1 MRLTERAFGF
11 ELSPQRW
18 RAVYLED
25 RLRGTRVLG
34 EREGELAEPE
44 ETANSAAQALE
55 DACRSLG
62 VAAGARL
69 GIALVRPLAHVK
81 RVRLARGARS
91 DLVAEIRQQAATL
104 FPIGRRAVI
113 ADLRRPR
120 RNGHRLPADEGVMA
134 AAPEEV
140 IEALAA
146 CAESLG
152 LRFATADLA
161 AGAVR
166 VVLPR
171 GVGSVLF
178 LRERGLEWVDYGE
191 TGALERSWY
200 FPVSEGG
207 PAYESIPGLLAGDL
221 AERVGQR
228 KVMLLGPEEAISVLR
243 DAWAGPGIRIATA
256 SSLAA
261 GTRQLSE
268 PSFVPAYAAGLEALG
283 AARAFDLRPDRF
295 HRADAVAG
303 RRRTAALAAVL
314 GLAVALYTLTGFLQL
329 RSQVGVLEREA
340 ERVRPQAEEV
350 LELRQSIVDAA
361 QQADVLTQ
369 LETTQP
375 RWTSVLAEVARTLPS
390 DAYLTAIIQREGSL
404 RMEGYAE
411 TVSAVVSS
419 LETSAMLSSVRL
431 AGPVIKENTP
441 AGERERFVLEVS
453 LVRTVPEP

>member
-1 MRLTERAFGF
+1 MGRL
-11 ELSPQRW
+11 
-18 RAVYLED
+18 
-25 RLRGTRVLG
+25 
-34 EREGELAEPE
+34 
-44 ETANSAAQALE
+44 
-55 DACRSLG
+55 
-62 VAAGARL
+62 
-69 GIALVRPLAHVK
+69 
-81 RVRLARGARS
+81 
-91 DLVAEIRQQAATL
+91 
-104 FPIGRRAVI
+104 
-113 ADLRRPR
+113 R
-120 RNGHRLPADEGVMA
+120 RNG
-134 AAPEEV
+134 
-140 IEALAA
+140 
-146 CAESLG
+146 CARAIL
-152 LRFATADLA
+152 
-161 AGAVR
+161 
-166 VVLPR
+166 VLP
-171 GVGSVLF
+171 G
-178 LRERGLEWVDYGE
+178 GE
-191 TGALERSWY
+191 GDR
-200 FPVSEGG
+200 
-207 PAYESIPGLLAGDL
+207 AYESIPGLLAGDL

-261 GTRQLSE
+261 GTGQLSE

-350 LELRQSIVDAA
+350 LKLRQSIVDAA